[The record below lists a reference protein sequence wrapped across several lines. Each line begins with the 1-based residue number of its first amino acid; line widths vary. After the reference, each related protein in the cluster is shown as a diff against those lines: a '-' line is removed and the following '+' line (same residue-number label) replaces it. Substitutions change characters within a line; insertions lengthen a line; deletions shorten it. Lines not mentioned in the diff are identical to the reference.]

1 MRIAPKTFIAL
12 LLGVLILP
20 TGVLAPAQATTTTRM
35 ETFSMTPA
43 VSTPTGL
50 GTTTVTVSTRLIDPD
65 GIARV
70 PAFDDDVV
78 VGLCPCV
85 VVERTPLPPAV
96 PQPGL
101 YIVPLT
107 LTAGTATDGTWTGR
121 FILGSGQT
129 GHWGTRILAGDFG
142 LSVVPGQVFDTS
154 SFAALP
160 SPFTAIGVDIRGTN
174 RPVIGLLSVARQA
187 NGRFLVKG
195 NAYRASGRT
204 PIRNTRFE
212 VTGWC
217 QEPNLVHAII
227 GVRTNNVGVYAVSL
241 TRAQLGGRGGQICVA
256 QVAYPGQWR
265 LTESLTRPVP

>member
-20 TGVLAPAQATTTTRM
+20 TGVLAPAQAATPTRM
-35 ETFSMTPA
+35 TAFTMTPA
-43 VSTPTGL
+43 VSSPTGL
-50 GTTTVTVSTRLIDPD
+50 GTTTVTVSTHLIDPD
-65 GIARV
+65 GIAAV
-70 PAFDDDVV
+70 PAFHDDIV
-78 VGLCPCV
+78 VGQCPCLAV
-85 VVERTPLPPAV
+85 VQAPINRAV

-107 LTAGTATDGTWTGR
+107 LTAGTVTDGTWTGR
-121 FILGSGQT
+121 FILGSGQS
-129 GHWGTRILAGDFG
+129 GHWRTRILAGDFG
-142 LSVVPGQVFDTS
+142 QSVALPNQPFAFS

-160 SPFTAIGVDIRGTN
+160 SPFTEIGVDIRGTN
-174 RPVIGLLSVARQA
+174 RPVIGLLSVVRQA

-212 VTGWC
+212 VTGSC
-217 QEPNLVHAII
+217 DLSIVHAII
-227 GVRTNNVGVYAVSL
+227 GVRTNSVGVYAVSL
-241 TRAQLGGRGGQICVA
+241 TRAQLGGAGGQICVA

-265 LTESLTRPVP
+265 LTESLIRPVP